1 MSTAL
6 LFGAG
11 ASRELGMPMREQLN
25 AEILSWL
32 NPATARSINA
42 ARRTRGVGHPDEMIE
57 ALASEL
63 AAPDFDYEDLLT
75 RWEHELSAYAGAP
88 RGLGI
93 HGIYAWVAQ
102 LVSQILYRQQVSYR
116 DSLREGLTYYAG
128 LVRLVKAC
136 NPLWVFSLNHD
147 VLVECMAAHFGI
159 PLATGFGPQRVEIPC
174 RQGGEIIARQSA
186 ELLADADMG
195 DGRLNFL
202 RQGELGINL
211 LKLHGALDMFALG
224 DTSDLI
230 KLVPAAQSFD
240 AVIDTLQIA
249 NEGLLGGE
257 MTAEQAGLLNQIPYV
272 DDAGQVSVLRRTLL
286 ASAARPTDPYPG
298 LMQRRFLEYFRA
310 NLEPQRHLV
319 CIGYG
324 MGNADVNE
332 IVTEWLGGSRQ
343 RRVELV
349 VPRID
354 RVPSC
359 LSGYAQQVI
368 LTPASATTYF
378 EQLGAW

>member
-1 MSTAL
+1 
-6 LFGAG
+6 
-11 ASRELGMPMREQLN
+11 MPMREQLN

-42 ARRTRGVGHPDEMIE
+42 ARRTRGVGHPDEMID

-63 AAPDFDYEDLLT
+63 AAPDFDYEALLT
-75 RWEHELSAYAGAP
+75 RWEQELATYAGTP
-88 RGLGI
+88 RGLGL
-93 HGIYAWVAQ
+93 HGVYAWVAQ

-147 VLVECMAAHFGI
+147 VLVECMASHFGI
-159 PLATGFGPQRVEIPC
+159 PLATGFGPQQIEIPC
-174 RQGGEIIARQSA
+174 RQGGQVIARQRA
-186 ELLADADMG
+186 ELLAEADMA

-202 RQGELGINL
+202 RAGELGINL
-211 LKLHGALDMFALG
+211 VKLHGALDIFALG
-224 DTSDLI
+224 ETSNLI
-230 KLVPAAQSFD
+230 KLLPAAQSFD

-249 NEGLLGGE
+249 NEGLMSGE
-257 MTAEQAGLLNQIPYV
+257 MTADQAGLLNQIPYI
-272 DDAGQVSVLRRTLL
+272 DDEGRSSVLRRTLL
-286 ASAARPTDPYPG
+286 ASAARPSDPYPG

-332 IVTEWLGGSRQ
+332 IVTEWLAGSRQ
-343 RRVELV
+343 RRVEIV

-354 RVPSC
+354 RVPPW
-359 LSGYAQQVI
+359 LSAHLQQVI

-378 EQLGAW
+378 EQLAAW